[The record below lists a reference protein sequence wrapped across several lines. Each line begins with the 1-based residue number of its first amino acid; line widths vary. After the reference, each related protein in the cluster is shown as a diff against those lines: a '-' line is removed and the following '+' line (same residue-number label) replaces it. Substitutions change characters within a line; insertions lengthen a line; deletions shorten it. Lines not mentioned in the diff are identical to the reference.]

1 MPIYRVRWQEI
12 TYYEAFVE
20 AEDEEE
26 AEEHVLDDGDG
37 KLIDDEVRVLSV
49 DKEDD

>member
-1 MPIYRVRWQEI
+1 MAIYRVRWQA
-12 TYYEAFVE
+12 TAYYEAFVE

-26 AEEHVLDDGDG
+26 AEKHVTDAGDG
-37 KLIDDEVRVLSV
+37 NLTDDEVRVLSV